1 MKCSMHYA
9 GTLVVNSRLLSS
21 RVDDRKAAR
30 RARRTQKTK
39 KRRLRKLKQT
49 LKFLGIEEDVA
60 KSIVSFSRRRGYSWK
75 RDEIALE
82 GEQTEKE
89 YFDFSISREEFF
101 SALKKEIERILPE
114 DRQREVFDRCRNVLD
129 REIRPS
135 RFMNRNPSKC
145 WWEGCN
151 RNLPSARNAVELRL
165 RQSLFIK
172 FLPLI
177 DLLHEDKT
185 KHDEF
190 IDSLNAFIAIFRELS
205 DRFRKTQLLE
215 NEEMRMNETKT
226 LREEYRKK
234 KADFKK
240 YLLSVA
246 KSLGKEHLD
255 NIRTNFN
262 AYYGK
267 EIDNVVKKV
276 QSGRVSFC
284 REHSDAYV
292 QHMLEHK
299 EIPYRQT
306 ISDRQIISKQK
317 QILFN
322 KIWRFTEARLLPLAE
337 GKIDAI
343 TVERSA
349 FDLLAIPFSDKT
361 TLSEKKTDALY
372 WYGPRYGYKSRVEML
387 YNEFDGHC
395 TYCGGKFNTDELNE
409 VEHILPRSRFN
420 FDNYF
425 NLTLSCRDCNRKKGD
440 RTAYESG
447 LTIHETAY
455 NAYSD
460 YVKKRGKFRHS
471 YHNLKKGILNLMRRK
486 DSDAETVLSI
496 IGQNLLEIAYTMR
509 GPRPLARYLAR
520 KLNERSQNNP
530 AIKYV
535 AGRHTAVYRQLLF
548 PDFDKLTD
556 KLLEE
561 KEDSVNHALDACI
574 LAFWMPA
581 VTELERGRYAYRDVT
596 YWADR
601 VRSLASKTDNT
612 GLPAFTPPQAIQ
624 NFETQ
629 SNIAPSFYTVDLM
642 STAWNKKD
650 AATIKQNPYGM
661 TNEGMPIKKK
671 SGVTVLQE
679 ILERKDREKL
689 TNYINMMSHRVL
701 KGFLLKAINTAS
713 DENIHIT
720 AAQGL
725 VEWLRKSVEGSL
737 RNNRFSPHPSSQA
750 RSRHLEDFIHAD
762 ISEVMN
768 TPEKY
773 IPPNISIRM
782 LDLGVRGS
790 LNVRRMDR
798 KTGQIIHH
806 YMCHPAVKM
815 KIVAYKSLDST
826 VNKSRPFVFDV
837 RQNWQVLRENG
848 EKVVPEGHVLNGRV
862 LSDGKKEKDFLR
874 DWDDELK
881 RYLREQYSE
890 WHFLRQG
897 CYVEYGDGRGRFI
910 RNFKKTTGYKN
921 EMLKEIARVYTSPYK
936 WLQKS

>member
-1 MKCSMHYA
+1 VLYA
-9 GTLVVNSRLLSS
+9 GTLVVSPRLLSS

-30 RARRTQKTK
+30 RTRRTQKTK
-39 KRRLRKLKQT
+39 KRRMRNLKQT
-49 LKFLGIEEDVA
+49 LKSLGIEGDAA
-60 KSIVSFSRRRGYSWK
+60 KSIVSFSRRRGYSWT

-82 GEQTEKE
+82 GEKTEKE
-89 YFDFSISREEFF
+89 YFDFSISRDEFF
-101 SALKKEIERILPE
+101 SALKKELERIVPE
-114 DRQREVFDRCRNVLD
+114 DRQREVFKRCMVVLD
-129 REIRPS
+129 GEIRPV

-165 RQSLFIK
+165 KQSLFIK
-172 FLPLI
+172 FLPLM

-190 IDSLNAFIAIFRELS
+190 IDSLNAFIALFRELS
-205 DRFRKTQLLE
+205 DRFRKARLVE
-215 NEEMRMNETKT
+215 NEELRDSETKT

-240 YLLSVA
+240 YFLSVA

-262 AYYGK
+262 TYYGK

-292 QHMLEHK
+292 QYMLEHR

-306 ISDRQIISKQK
+306 ITDRQIISKQK

-322 KIWRFTEARLLPLAE
+322 KIWRFIEARLLPLAE
-337 GKIDAI
+337 GKIDTV

-395 TYCGGKFNTDELNE
+395 TYCGEKFNTNELTE
-409 VEHILPRSRFN
+409 AEHILPRARFG

-425 NLTLSCRDCNRKKGD
+425 NLALSCRDCNRKKGD

-455 NAYSD
+455 NAYSE
-460 YVKKRGKFRHS
+460 YVKKRGKLRHS

-486 DSDAETVLSI
+486 DADAETALSI
-496 IGQNLLEIAYTMR
+496 IGQNLLETAYTMR

-520 KLNERSQNNP
+520 KLNERSQNP

-535 AGRHTAVYRQLLF
+535 AGRHTAVYRGLLF

-574 LAFWMPA
+574 LAFWMPS
-581 VTELERGRYAYRDVT
+581 VTELERGRYAYRDFT

-601 VRSLASKTDNT
+601 ARSFSSKTDET
-612 GLPAFTPPQAIQ
+612 GLPAFTPPEAVQD
-624 NFETQ
+624 FETQ
-629 SNIAPSFYTVDLM
+629 SKIAPSFYTVDLM
-642 STAWNKKD
+642 GTAWNKKD

-661 TNEGMPIKKK
+661 TNDGMPIKKK

-701 KGFLLKAINTAS
+701 REFLLKVINSAS
-713 DENIHIT
+713 DENIHMT
-720 AAQGL
+720 TAQGL
-725 VEWLRKSVEGSL
+725 VAWLKKSVEGSL
-737 RNNRFSPHPSSQA
+737 KNNYFSPHPSSQA
-750 RSRHLEDFIHAD
+750 RRRHLEDFMRAD
-762 ISEVMN
+762 ISAVME
-768 TPEKY
+768 TPEKH

-782 LDLGVRGS
+782 LDLGVRGV

-798 KTGQIIHH
+798 KTGKIIHH

-815 KIVAYKSLDST
+815 KIVAYKTLDDGNT
-826 VNKSRPFVFDV
+826 NRSRPFLFDV
-837 RQNWQVLRENG
+837 RQNWQVLRDDG

-862 LSDGKKEKDFLR
+862 LSDRRKEKDFLR
-874 DWDDELK
+874 EWDDELK
-881 RYLREQYSE
+881 RYLREQYTE
-890 WHFLRQG
+890 WHSLRQG
-897 CYVEYGDGRGRFI
+897 CYVEYGDGSGRFI
-910 RNFKKTTGYKN
+910 RNFKKSTGFKN
-921 EMLKEIARVYTSPYK
+921 EMLKEIARVYTSPYQ